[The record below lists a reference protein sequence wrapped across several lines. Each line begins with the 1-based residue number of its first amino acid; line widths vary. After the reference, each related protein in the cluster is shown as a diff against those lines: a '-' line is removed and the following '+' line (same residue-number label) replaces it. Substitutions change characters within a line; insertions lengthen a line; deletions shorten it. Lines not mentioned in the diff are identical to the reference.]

1 MALPWKSLFKELPA
15 NNEIVWIRV
24 LNIYGELTLA
34 KFKKNQEKFIVET
47 TDFDIPMYQVAR
59 WKSQ

>member
-1 MALPWKSLFKELPA
+1 MATIWKTVFKELPQ

-24 LNIYGELTLA
+24 LNIYGEITLA
-34 KFKKNQEKFIVET
+34 KYSGGPSKFEVILTGV
-47 TDFDIPMYQVAR
+47 DIPVYMVAR